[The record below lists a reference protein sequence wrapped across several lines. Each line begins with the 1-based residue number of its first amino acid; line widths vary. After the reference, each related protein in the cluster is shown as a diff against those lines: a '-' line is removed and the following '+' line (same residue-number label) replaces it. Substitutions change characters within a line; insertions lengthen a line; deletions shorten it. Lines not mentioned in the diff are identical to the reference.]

1 MPKKQVLKRTQGRP
15 AKSDAGVTIA
25 LPDDNDTF
33 EILVDPPP
41 PIRGATKESIEF
53 IDRLVRTLDQVK
65 VGQAFIIPT
74 NKKPAVHKY
83 VKTYYAGDRFVFI
96 KIPDNPKSTRV
107 HRLELSSIVKKK
119 K

>member
-1 MPKKQVLKRTQGRP
+1 MPKKKVLKKAPAQP
-15 AKSDAGVTIA
+15 AKPAADVFTISDAV
-25 LPDDNDTF
+25 DTF

-41 PIRGATKESIEF
+41 PIRGAAKEGIEF
-53 IDRLVRTLDQVK
+53 LQKLARTLDQVK

-74 NKKPAVHKY
+74 NKKPAVDKY
-83 VKTYYAGDRFVFI
+83 VKTHYFSERFVFI

-107 HRLELSSIVKKK
+107 HRLALVPSTAKKK